1 MFSAPG
7 TPGITAYRHPSK
19 SGELLVPPSIS
30 GKYHLF
36 YMIEKRFL
44 KTGSRFH
51 HKSQTFIFRLLFSI
65 LSFSI
70 FISYR
75 QN

>member
-1 MFSAPG
+1 MFAAPG

-36 YMIEKRFL
+36 YMIEKRF
-44 KTGSRFH
+44 F
-51 HKSQTFIFRLLFSI
+51 
-65 LSFSI
+65 
-70 FISYR
+70 
-75 QN
+75 